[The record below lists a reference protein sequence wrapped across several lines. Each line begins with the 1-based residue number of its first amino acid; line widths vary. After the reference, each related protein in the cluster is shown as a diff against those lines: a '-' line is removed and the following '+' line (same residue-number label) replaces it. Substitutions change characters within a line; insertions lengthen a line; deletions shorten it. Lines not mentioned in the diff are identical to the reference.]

1 MMAHDPG
8 SAAHRGLAG
17 GTPRQTDATPQ
28 SRALSA
34 IEAVTNVVV
43 GYGVAVAAQLVFFP
57 AIGISVALADNL
69 RLGAL
74 FTGLSLVRSYALR
87 RIFAR
92 IGRGFAP

>member
-1 MMAHDPG
+1 MRHDPHG
-8 SAAHRGLAG
+8 TAPAAVGPCDGR
-17 GTPRQTDATPQ
+17 R
-28 SRALSA
+28 SRALSML
-34 IEAVTNVVV
+34 EAVTNVGV

-87 RIFAR
+87 RLFGR
-92 IGRGFAP
+92 IAGTRGSAP